1 MPSGQSLRC
10 AISSRGFD
18 SMCAMLAGGHLIR
31 TALVLVMAGLAPQ
44 PAYAAVALDGA
55 SLSWLWALPFLGI
68 LLTIALGPILFPRL
82 WGLHHGKLAATWA
95 FITLAAVGFYAG
107 AGVALDALVHAMLT
121 DYLSFIVLL
130 FTLYVVSGGLLV
142 TGNLRGTP
150 ASNAG
155 MLFIGTLLASLVGT
169 TGASMIMIR
178 ALIRANEH
186 RRHKAHVF
194 VFAIFLM
201 ANIGGS
207 LTALGNPPLFVGF
220 LHGVDFFWTL
230 QHLLPATSLI
240 AGLVLAIF
248 CAVDAW
254 LYRRE
259 PSHHPVHVSATVVR
273 IRGWINVP
281 LIAGIIAAIL
291 IAVTW
296 RPGIILKVGSSELQL
311 QNLLRDAVLIGIAV
325 ASLKLTPVEHRAAN
339 GFSFTPI
346 KEVGKLFAAI
356 FICIIPVLAMLK
368 AGSQGP
374 FAWLLA
380 LTADGG
386 TPHDLAYFWL
396 SGALSAFLDN
406 APTYL
411 VFFEL
416 AGGDAQQLMGPAAG
430 TLAAISLG
438 ASCMGALTYIGN
450 APNFMIYAIAT
461 ERGILM
467 PSFFG
472 FMAWSFAVLLP
483 VFTIAGWIVFA

>member
-1 MPSGQSLRC
+1 MSWSHFSGVVAL
-10 AISSRGFD
+10 AIVVLGPVPARA
-18 SMCAMLAGGHLIR
+18 SM
-31 TALVLVMAGLAPQ
+31 
-44 PAYAAVALDGA
+44 ALDGA
-55 SLSWLWALPFLGI
+55 SFSLVWTLPFAGI
-68 LLTIALGPILFPRL
+68 LLTIAAGPMLFPRL
-82 WGLHHGKLAATWA
+82 WSRHHGKIAAAWA
-95 FITLAAVGFYAG
+95 MVTLAAMGLH
-107 AGVALDALVHAMLT
+107 AGVGAAIDALLHTMLS

-130 FTLYVVSGGLLV
+130 FALYVVSGGLLV

-150 ASNAG
+150 LSNAG
-155 MLFIGTLLASLVGT
+155 LLFVGTLLASLVGT
-169 TGASMIMIR
+169 TGASMILIR
-178 ALIRANEH
+178 PLIRANEH

-220 LHGVDFFWTL
+220 LHGVDFFWTME
-230 QHLLPATSLI
+230 HLLSATCLI

-248 CAVDAW
+248 IVIDAW

-259 PSHHPVHVSATVVR
+259 PYHSPHRAPATVVR
-273 IRGWINVP
+273 IRGWVNVP
-281 LIAGIIAAIL
+281 LIAGIVAAIL
-291 IAVTW
+291 MSLTW
-296 RPGIILKVGSSELQL
+296 RPRFVLTIGGSDLQL
-311 QNLLRDAVLIGIAV
+311 QNLVRDAILVGIAV

-339 GFSFTPI
+339 GFSFMPI
-346 KEVGKLFAAI
+346 KEVAKLFAGI
-356 FICIIPVLAMLK
+356 FICIIPVLAMLN
-368 AGSQGP
+368 AGMRGG

-386 TPHDLAYFWL
+386 RPNDLAYFWL
-396 SGALSAFLDN
+396 SGLLSAFLDN

-416 AGGDAQQLMGPAAG
+416 AGGDAQQLMGPLSG

-450 APNFMIYAIAT
+450 APNFMIYALVT
-461 ERGILM
+461 ERGIAM

-472 FMAWSFAVLLP
+472 FMAWSVAVLLP
-483 VFTIAGWIVFA
+483 VFTVVGWLYFTTSS